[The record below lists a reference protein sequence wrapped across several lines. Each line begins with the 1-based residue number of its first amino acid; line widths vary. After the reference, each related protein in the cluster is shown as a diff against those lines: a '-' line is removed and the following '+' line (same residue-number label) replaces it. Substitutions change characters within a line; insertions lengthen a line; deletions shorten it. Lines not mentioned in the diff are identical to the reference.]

1 MFGHPLE
8 CRLHPHN
15 VHRLGTVSTI
25 RRGSPSK
32 VSRPIPQAGNCAPK
46 SAIKRPDSDEV
57 SLDSVRLIFYTPDDL
72 LSMGSWRVGSSYS
85 RPWFLE
91 GEGCSG

>member
-1 MFGHPLE
+1 MEQSLE
-8 CRLHPHN
+8 QLLSALDESVTEHEKLN
-15 VHRLGTVSTI
+15 T
-25 RRGSPSK
+25 GSPSK
-32 VSRPIPQAGNCAPK
+32 VSRRIPQAGNCAPK
-46 SAIKRPDSDEV
+46 SAIKRPDRDEV

-72 LSMGSWRVGSSYS
+72 RSMGSWRVGSSYS